1 MQLHDLQV
9 TLLDRHSPYLS
20 LCCVRQRFVH
30 LLSEENLECVNSLF
44 PIKAHPRVFSALQ
57 AEGEVSVLFRQLGV

>member
-1 MQLHDLQV
+1 M
-9 TLLDRHSPYLS
+9 
-20 LCCVRQRFVH
+20 H

-44 PIKAHPRVFSALQ
+44 PVKAHPRVFSALQ